1 MAYQDYYAA
10 LGVDRQATADQIKRA
25 YRKLARQYHP
35 DVNKDPGA
43 EERFKQINE
52 AYEVLSDP
60 EKRSVYDQYGTTTP
74 PEAGG
79 WREAP
84 DSGEF
89 SEFFQQLFGGGFAR
103 GRSRGPMRGG
113 DYQVGLTLSLEEAY
127 RGGRRNLQINGQNVS
142 VDIPVGARD
151 GTRIRVAGGGGPG
164 NPPGDLVIQI
174 KLAPHPLYR
183 LEGDDLYLEIPVPAP
198 IAVVGGK
205 VRVPTLDGPV
215 ELTIPPRTQSGR
227 TLRLR
232 GQGWPR
238 AGGRGDLYAAVR
250 IVIPE
255 QPSPAEEELYRK
267 LAQVIRAEG
276 VS

>member
-10 LGVDRQATADQIKRA
+10 LGVDRQANADQIRRA

-60 EKRSVYDQYGTTTP
+60 EKRSVYDRYGSATP
-74 PEAGG
+74 PETGG
-79 WREAP
+79 WGEVP
-84 DSGEF
+84 ESGDF
-89 SEFFQQLFGGGFAR
+89 SEFFQQLFGGGFGR
-103 GRSRGPMRGG
+103 GRARGPMRGG
-113 DYQVGLTLSLEEAY
+113 DYQVGLSLSLEEAY
-127 RGGRRNLQINGQNVS
+127 RGGRRNLQINGQSVS
-142 VDIPVGARD
+142 VDIPAGARD
-151 GTRIRVAGGGGPG
+151 GTRIRVAGGGGSG

-198 IAVVGGK
+198 IAVIGGK

-215 ELTIPPRTQSGR
+215 ELTIPPHTQSGR

-238 AGGRGDLYAAVR
+238 AAGRGDLYAAVR

-255 QPSPAEEELYRK
+255 QPSPTEEELYRK